1 MSHPTAAQGFRD
13 RLERVMR
20 TSGLN
25 QARFARQIG
34 VDRSTL
40 SQLLSSTHDRLPR
53 AETLVAIAKGS
64 RLSVDWLLGLSQR
77 EQVGAELVEAPFAF
91 EAHDRAPLNDRFLD
105 WMSEANGRKTRTVP
119 MTFPDF
125 LKTPDVLTHEYGP
138 GFSTGA
144 LFEERRARFVTT
156 IFDGAEVEA
165 CFPRQAVESFV
176 RGEAQWAGLSTSVRR
191 EQLEAL
197 ADQSEKLYPALRLF
211 LYEMRETYSAPFTV
225 FGQSRAAIFVGPGYF
240 VLNSSEHIRM
250 LSRRFDDLIR
260 TASVQPHAFSSYAQ
274 ALLAEI

>member
-125 LKTPDVLTHEYGP
+125 LKTTDVLAHEYGP
-138 GFSTGA
+138 GFSAGA

-156 IFDGAEVEA
+156 VFDGAEVEA
-165 CFPRQAVESFV
+165 CFPRQAVESFA

-197 ADQSEKLYPALRLF
+197 ADQSEKLYPALRMF

-260 TASVQPHAFSSYAQ
+260 TASVQPHALSSYAQ